1 MTNHASNRRPA
12 DAMTYAAHTLLAGC
26 ALPDAWQG
34 AESWTVLDLNFC
46 AGAALLATLRAWH
59 DDPRRPARLH
69 YAVLTGAAVSR
80 QTLRERLERHGID
93 EAAAG
98 CSGESGRR
106 VQRDLNRLLEQWP
119 IALKGVSRIQL
130 ASARIQLTL
139 AAGPPAALLPGLVPR
154 VDSLYLPYAEG
165 SQDHLTTPMLRAA
178 LSRLAPDRRAALAGI
193 DRSTEI
199 PGSIL
204 ASLADAGMQPQLVE
218 AAGLVAFR
226 LDRRHGRSFA
236 QPSPQNDRHAMVIGS
251 GLAGCATAFALAR
264 RGWTVERLDQGDHA
278 LAGASGQAS
287 VAHHPS
293 ITPDDA
299 PFSQLT
305 RAALQLSQSHYD
317 VGGVSWSGRLQLCT
331 PDEAEAACD
340 ASPAEW
346 AEPVGA
352 ERASAHAAIA
362 LRSGG
367 MWIPGAGHAD
377 PAALAAGWAIDGIQT
392 RYQSRV
398 SRLERTGERWRA
410 FDPDGQC
417 LAQAAQ
423 VVIAA
428 GAQTGSLSISGN
440 QSAPVFTL
448 ADAFDAACLQQ
459 RPGRSLCV
467 TLPQDAMPSCVLG
480 GNGHAIPIDGQR
492 LLLGPADPGDHS
504 VDVAGQTRAATG
516 IWHRY
521 SESLQNA
528 VTPLS
533 MSFHPA
539 GMRLSTRDH
548 LPLAG
553 PVPDI
558 AQIVQ
563 QRNSLIRQDRMPLP
577 AMRGLWVAAGFGGR
591 GLLWSVLA
599 AELIAAR
606 LDATPAPLQQSL
618 AQALDPGRFIRRNLR
633 RDRDIV

>member
-1 MTNHASNRRPA
+1 MTNRASNRRPD
-12 DAMTYAAHTLLAGC
+12 DAMAYAANTLLAAC
-26 ALPDAWQG
+26 TLPAAWQG

-59 DDPRRPARLH
+59 DDPRRPSRLH
-69 YAVLTGAAVSR
+69 YAVLTGAAVSC
-80 QTLRERLERHGID
+80 QTLRERLDRFGIKQ
-93 EAAAG
+93 AAAG
-98 CSGESGRR
+98 CPGESGRR
-106 VQRDLNRLLEQWP
+106 VQRDLDGLLEQWP
-119 IALKGVSRIQL
+119 IALKGVSRIEL
-130 ASARIQLTL
+130 AGARIQLTL

-165 SQDHLTTPMLRAA
+165 AQDHLTSPMLRAA

-204 ASLADAGMQPQLVE
+204 ASLADAGMQPELIE
-218 AAGLVAFR
+218 AAGRVAFR
-226 LDRRHGRSFA
+226 LDRRHGVSFA
-236 QPSPQNDRHAMVIGS
+236 QPAPQNDRHALVIGS

-264 RGWTVERLDQGDHA
+264 RGWTVERLDQSDHA

-287 VAHHPS
+287 LAHHPS

-305 RAALQLSQSHYD
+305 RAALRLSQSHYGAGA
-317 VGGVSWSGRLQLCT
+317 VRWSGRLQLCT

-340 ASPAEW
+340 GIPAEW
-346 AEPVGA
+346 AEPVGVA
-352 ERASAHAAIA
+352 QASARAAMS

-367 MWIPGAGHAD
+367 IWIPGAGHVD
-377 PAALAAGWAIDGIQT
+377 PAALAAGWAIGGIQT
-392 RYQSRV
+392 RYQAHV
-398 SRLERTGERWRA
+398 SRLERRNGRWQA
-410 FDPDGQC
+410 LDPAGQC
-417 LAQAAQ
+417 LAQATQ

-428 GAQTGSLSISGN
+428 GAQTGSLSICGDRST
-440 QSAPVFTL
+440 PIFTL

-467 TLPQDAMPSCVLG
+467 SLPPGAMPSCVVG
-480 GNGHAIPIDGQR
+480 GSGHAIPIDGQS
-492 LLLGPADPGDHS
+492 LLLGPADPADPLG
-504 VDVAGQTRAATG
+504 DVAGQMSAATA

-533 MSFHPA
+533 MRFHPA
-539 GMRLSTRDH
+539 GVRLSTRDH

-553 PVPDI
+553 PVPDLT
-558 AQIVQ
+558 QIVQ
-563 QRNSLIRQDRMPLP
+563 QRNSLIRHDRMPLP
-577 AMRGLWVAAGFGGR
+577 AMQGLWVAAAFGGR

-599 AELIAAR
+599 ADLIAAR
-606 LDATPAPLQQSL
+606 LDAAPAPLQKSL

-633 RDRDIV
+633 RDRNIV

>member
-1 MTNHASNRRPA
+1 MTNRALNRRPD
-12 DAMTYAAHTLLAGC
+12 DAMAYAANTLLAAC
-26 ALPDAWQG
+26 TLPAAWQG

-59 DDPRRPARLH
+59 DDPRRPSRLH
-69 YAVLTGAAVSR
+69 YAVLTGAAVSC
-80 QTLRERLERHGID
+80 QTLRERLDRFGIKQ
-93 EAAAG
+93 AAAG
-98 CSGESGRR
+98 CPGESGRR
-106 VQRDLNRLLEQWP
+106 VQRDLDCLLEQWP
-119 IALKGVSRIQL
+119 IALKGVSRIEL

-165 SQDHLTTPMLRAA
+165 AQDHLTSPMLRAA

-204 ASLADAGMQPQLVE
+204 ASLADAGMQPELIE
-218 AAGLVAFR
+218 AAGRVAFR
-226 LDRRHGRSFA
+226 LDRRHGVSFA
-236 QPSPQNDRHAMVIGS
+236 QPAPQNDRHALVIGS

-287 VAHHPS
+287 LAHHPS

-305 RAALQLSQSHYD
+305 RAALRLSQSHYGAGA
-317 VGGVSWSGRLQLCT
+317 VRWSGRLQLCT

-340 ASPAEW
+340 GIPAEW
-346 AEPVGA
+346 AEPVGVA
-352 ERASAHAAIA
+352 QASARAAMS

-367 MWIPGAGHAD
+367 IWIPGAGHVD

-392 RYQSRV
+392 RYQTHV
-398 SRLERTGERWRA
+398 SRLERRNGQWQA
-410 FDPDGQC
+410 LDPAGQC
-417 LAQAAQ
+417 LAQATQ

-428 GAQTGSLSISGN
+428 GAQTGRLSICGDRST
-440 QSAPVFTL
+440 PIFTL

-467 TLPQDAMPSCVLG
+467 SLPPGAMPSCVVG
-480 GNGHAIPIDGQR
+480 GSGHAIPIDGQS
-492 LLLGPADPGDHS
+492 LLLGPADPADPL
-504 VDVAGQTRAATG
+504 VDIAGQTSAATA

-528 VTPLS
+528 VTPLA
-533 MSFHPA
+533 MRFHPA
-539 GMRLSTRDH
+539 GVRLSTRDH

-553 PVPDI
+553 PVPDLT
-558 AQIVQ
+558 QIVQ
-563 QRNSLIRQDRMPLP
+563 QRNSLIRHDRMPLP
-577 AMRGLWVAAGFGGR
+577 AMQGLWVAAGFGGR

-599 AELIAAR
+599 ADLIAAR
-606 LDATPAPLQQSL
+606 LDAAPAPLQKSL

-633 RDRDIV
+633 RDRNIV